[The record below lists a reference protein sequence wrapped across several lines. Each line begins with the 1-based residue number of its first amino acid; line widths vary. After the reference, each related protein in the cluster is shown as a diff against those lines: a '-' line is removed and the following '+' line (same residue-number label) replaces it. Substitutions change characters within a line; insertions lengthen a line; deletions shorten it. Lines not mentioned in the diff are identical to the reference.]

1 MYTSHLDLN
10 QDNVQLMLD
19 TAQCLQVQN
28 VLSLCHTFLKS
39 APVEQPPGTPCSG
52 AFSLQGALAPDTS
65 CALSES
71 YSPHLLPAC
80 AADGQHSKALDEP
93 PSQAPPPGHLHHPA
107 GEASKLGPDTLDGS
121 CTELPLK
128 QPNYYYKL
136 RNLYSKQYYKQAAC
150 PSHERITE
158 QPFAVSPPTG
168 PAAVEN
174 QPCAVSHSEC
184 ALQSAEHLPPSFLAQ
199 PLAEPAPDPESDST
213 CQPPTKQMRLKKAIH
228 LKKLNFLKSQT
239 SAEHIAEPTSGEG
252 LTQRIGPASD
262 TIEKA
267 GSESAGEKEHGEPG
281 RSDSS
286 PCIIKTERPEDL
298 EAPEDQAQVPQSP
311 WQYACELCGKPFKH
325 PSNLELH
332 KRSHTGT
339 RTLTQGPRAGQGR
352 AQTTRCLLLFVRSF
366 AVALTFAHKNNQD

>member
-1 MYTSHLDLN
+1 MYTSHLDLT
-10 QDNVQLMLD
+10 QDNVQVMLD

-39 APVEQPPGTPCSG
+39 APVEQPPSMPGGS
-52 AFSLQGALAPDTS
+52 AFSLPGALAPDTS

-71 YSPHLLPAC
+71 YSPHVLPAC
-80 AADGQHSKALDEP
+80 SADVQHGKALDEP
-93 PSQAPPPGHLHHPA
+93 PSQAPPSVQLHHPA
-107 GEASKLGPDTLDGS
+107 GEASKLDPDTLDGS

-150 PSHERITE
+150 PSHERIIE
-158 QPFAVSPPTG
+158 QPFTVSPSTG

-184 ALQSAEHLPPSFLAQ
+184 ALQSAEHLPPNFLAQ
-199 PLAEPAPDPESDST
+199 PLSEPAPDPESDST
-213 CQPPTKQMRLKKAIH
+213 CQPPTKQMRLKKAVH
-228 LKKLNFLKSQT
+228 LKKLNFLKSQK
-239 SAEHIAEPTSGEG
+239 SAEQTAEATSNEG

-262 TIEKA
+262 NATEKA
-267 GSESAGEKEHGEPG
+267 SSQRSGEKECEEPSS
-281 RSDSS
+281 SDSFH
-286 PCIIKTERPEDL
+286 CIIKTESPEDL
-298 EAPEDQAQVPQSP
+298 EAPEDQFQTPQSQ
-311 WQYACELCGKPFKH
+311 WQYACDLCGKPFKH

-339 RTLTQGPRAGQGR
+339 RTLTQCPRARTGKS
-352 AQTTRCLLLFVRSF
+352 AD
-366 AVALTFAHKNNQD
+366 AHGACSSL